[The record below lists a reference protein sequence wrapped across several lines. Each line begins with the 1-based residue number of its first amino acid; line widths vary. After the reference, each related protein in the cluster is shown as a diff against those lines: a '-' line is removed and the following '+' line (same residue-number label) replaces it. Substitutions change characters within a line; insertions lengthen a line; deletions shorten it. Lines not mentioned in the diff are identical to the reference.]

1 MFKSLDKFNLINP
14 TFLGILTG
22 LVLALTVLS
31 RDLFFIILLMIFMFA
46 YLTFTGNIFCLN
58 STINLKKVGGSL
70 IVFIIIFLIEKFL
83 NLQNLMG
90 VLNVGIISLLSVSL
104 VIRVLLIGTI
114 GKSIGLI
121 FNNLKDIGKS
131 IKKYLFKFRVASTIG
146 IIMEIVLL
154 ISIWKVNS
162 SSGLVYFM
170 VFFWG
175 VSGLIYVLVLF
186 TDFILEEK
194 TETIISILKIYG
206 ITRLTYFLIP
216 LFIVQS
222 QLHWIIFYFI
232 FILVYIGMIWGLQP
246 YLFGS
251 SELKSALKVLKLMGG
266 NKELKVI
273 KISQNIGLSKERT
286 LALLSKLRIKRMVK
300 KNPNNRWEL
309 GELYSMVTKL

>member
-1 MFKSLDKFNLINP
+1 M
-14 TFLGILTG
+14 
-22 LVLALTVLS
+22 
-31 RDLFFIILLMIFMFA
+31 LFR
-46 YLTFTGNIFCLN
+46 
-58 STINLKKVGGSL
+58 S
-70 IVFIIIFLIEKFL
+70 
-83 NLQNLMG
+83 
-90 VLNVGIISLLSVSL
+90 
-104 VIRVLLIGTI
+104 
-114 GKSIGLI
+114 
-121 FNNLKDIGKS
+121 
-131 IKKYLFKFRVASTIG
+131 
-146 IIMEIVLL
+146 IIMEIILL

-194 TETIISILKIYG
+194 METIISILKIYG

-232 FILVYIGMIWGLQP
+232 FTLVYIGMIWGLQP

-251 SELKSALKVLKLMGG
+251 SELRNALKVLKLMG
-266 NKELKVI
+266 NSKELKVI

-286 LALLSKLRIKRMVK
+286 LGLLFRLRIKRMVK